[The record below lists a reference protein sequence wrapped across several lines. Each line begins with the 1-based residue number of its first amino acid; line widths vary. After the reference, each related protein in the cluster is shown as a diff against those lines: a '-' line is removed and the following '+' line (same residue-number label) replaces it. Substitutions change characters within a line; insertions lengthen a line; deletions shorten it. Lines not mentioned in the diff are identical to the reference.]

1 MVEQALATVQ
11 TEQWGWEYRG
21 REVVVVE
28 HEEPPVPVVPEP
40 TGLARL
46 DAKRATALRTR
57 SLLTWVVVGGGL
69 LTAGVG
75 LAADPLLAL
84 APGAL
89 TLGFAWLRWGRPEL
103 LRRATVREHQLW
115 LTACSDSLARF
126 ETDVQTWWLDL
137 NDQERTRGQ
146 QARAVRPWVP
156 VGPATKERVDLYG
169 GTAAGWRAA
178 LLAMGSS
185 LMSAGGRLTVL
196 DLTQDAVAEPLR
208 QLAED
213 HGAPIRSTVVPD
225 EKRSLNLLAGLSAE
239 EIGVVIAEALRAAEA
254 EPTES
259 RGVDATL
266 VQQVVE
272 CLTESPVTMGRLH
285 LALQVMLRQLPP
297 GQRGDLTRAEYGT
310 LTDLLSEAARRTAEP
325 RLFRLASGIARLAGV
340 SGDVAMDG
348 WDGEEISLRVVQL
361 AHRESELTAALFR
374 QLVFQVA
381 MSRIQR
387 GQMSGRGERIVV
399 IAGADVLARPDLE
412 RFDSICR
419 RNGLRLVLLFSHL
432 RDSAVELLG
441 GGDAVLFMRL
451 GNAKEAEQAAT
462 FIGRQHRLVASQFT
476 YSHGTTT
483 SQSTSDSTSRG
494 NSSSTS
500 DSVGV
505 QTSDSRQ
512 ATFGLLFSRRHRS
525 GSKSSGEQSS
535 SSTTGG
541 SSWSESTSTSASKGT
556 SENTSVGYQR
566 TYEYSIEPTVLQGL
580 SPTAFIMVDPLDP
593 ASPRLGDC
601 DPRLGGT

>member
-1 MVEQALATVQ
+1 MVEQVLATVQ

-28 HEEPPVPVVPEP
+28 HEEPPVPLVPEP

-46 DAKRATALRTR
+46 EAKRATALRTR
-57 SLLTWVVVGGGL
+57 FVLTWAVVGGGL

-75 LAADPLLAL
+75 LASHPLLAL
-84 APGAL
+84 VPGAL

-103 LRRATVREHQLW
+103 LRRATVHEHHRW
-115 LTACSDSLARF
+115 LTACSDSMARF
-126 ETDVQTWWLDL
+126 ETDVETWRQELK
-137 NDQERTRGQ
+137 DQERTTGQ
-146 QARAVRPWVP
+146 QAAAVRPWVP

-169 GTAAGWRAA
+169 GTTAGWRAA

-208 QLAED
+208 QMAED
-213 HGAPIRSTVVPD
+213 HGAPIRSTVLPD

-239 EIGVVIAEALRAAEA
+239 EIGVVIAEGLRVAEA

-272 CLTESPVTMGRLH
+272 CLADSPVTMRRLH
-285 LALQVMLRQLPP
+285 LAFQVLLRQLPP
-297 GQRGDLTRAEYGT
+297 DQRGELTRAEYGT

-325 RLFRLASGIARLAGV
+325 RLFRLAAGLTRLAGV

-348 WDGEEISLRVVQL
+348 WDGEEISLRVIQL
-361 AHRESELTAALFR
+361 SHRESELTASLFR

-419 RNGLRLVLLFSHL
+419 RNGLRLVLLFAHL
-432 RDSAVELLG
+432 RDSARWSCSAVGTRCSSCVWEMRRKPNRRRPSSAVSIAWWRASSPTPTGPTPLSPRRIAPRGATVPPRATLSEYRRRTVGRRRSDCSSADGTDRGAGAAGAVFVQHHWWIVVVGIDIDLGVEGNERKHINRLPTDLR
-441 GGDAVLFMRL
+441 VLDRADSPP
-451 GNAKEAEQAAT
+451 G
-462 FIGRQHRLVASQFT
+462 IVADRVHPDGSARP
-476 YSHGTTT
+476 
-483 SQSTSDSTSRG
+483 SQSP
-494 NSSSTS
+494 
-500 DSVGV
+500 
-505 QTSDSRQ
+505 
-512 ATFGLLFSRRHRS
+512 SRRLRS
-525 GSKSSGEQSS
+525 
-535 SSTTGG
+535 T
-541 SSWSESTSTSASKGT
+541 
-556 SENTSVGYQR
+556 
-566 TYEYSIEPTVLQGL
+566 
-580 SPTAFIMVDPLDP
+580 
-593 ASPRLGDC
+593 LG
-601 DPRLGGT
+601 